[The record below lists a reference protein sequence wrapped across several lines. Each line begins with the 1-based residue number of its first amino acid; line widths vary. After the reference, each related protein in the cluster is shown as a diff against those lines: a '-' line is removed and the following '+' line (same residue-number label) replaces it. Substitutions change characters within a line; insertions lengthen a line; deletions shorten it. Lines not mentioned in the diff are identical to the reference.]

1 MNLCI
6 NEKVLVMVGM
16 NWFDV
21 TKFRYWKLTS
31 DEVKQL
37 THDPDRVLNW
47 EIKGVRKPE
56 EEAKF
61 IGIFLYKNGTPY
73 EYNAINGIVYYH
85 NNIDRKE
92 LPDITKFL
100 KKKFGGDETEKGDRI
115 FLKDSK
121 EIYTGK
127 EIGELAEEC
136 DAKFNTESVISI
148 ELNDVTPDELKEW
161 GYPDA
166 KLLPIPGK

>member
-1 MNLCI
+1 M
-6 NEKVLVMVGM
+6 GRS
-16 NWFDV
+16 
-21 TKFRYWKLTS
+21 RYWKLTA
-31 DEVKQL
+31 DEVEKL
-37 THDPDRVLNW
+37 THDPGKILNW

-61 IGIFLYKNGTPY
+61 IGVFTYRKGTPLDY
-73 EYNAINGIVYYH
+73 EMKNGIVYYH

-92 LPDITKFL
+92 IPKITKFL
-100 KKKFGGDETEKGDRI
+100 EERYGGDKIEKGERI
-115 FLKDSK
+115 FLDGSK

-127 EIGELAEEC
+127 DIAELARALDERF
-136 DAKFNTESVISI
+136 DTTSVVSI
-148 ELNDVTPDELKEW
+148 ELEDATQEQLKEW

>member
-1 MNLCI
+1 
-6 NEKVLVMVGM
+6 MVGM

-61 IGIFLYKNGTPY
+61 IGIFLYRNGTPHGY
-73 EYNAINGIVYYH
+73 EALKGIVYYH
-85 NNIDRKE
+85 NNIDRNE
-92 LPDITKFL
+92 LSEITKFL
-100 KKKFGGDETEKGDRI
+100 KKKFGGDVSEKGERI

-136 DAKFNTESVISI
+136 DVKFNIESVISI
-148 ELNDVTPDELKEW
+148 ELNDVTPDELKKW